1 MRNWKRWVPLL
12 LIVALMAAA
21 YLLGITDFVTYEK
34 IQSRRETLSTFVMDN
49 FVIASLLFIF
59 TYIVSTA
66 LSLPIG
72 IYLSLLGGFLFP
84 QPLSTIYVVVGAT
97 IGAGLLFWAAK
108 TALGDLLR
116 EKAAPFLSKMK
127 KGFNENAA
135 SYMLF
140 LRLIPAFPFWLVNL
154 APAFLGVSFITYVW
168 TTAIGILPGVI
179 VFTQFGAGLNAIFEG
194 DKQFSIDDI
203 LNRDIKI
210 ALGALAIFV
219 LIPVIVKKIRSYAG
233 KPPTPHD

>member
-1 MRNWKRWVPLL
+1 MRNWKRWIPLL
-12 LIVALMAAA
+12 LIAALMIAA
-21 YLLGITDFVTYEK
+21 YVLGIADIVTYEK
-34 IQSRRETLSTFVMDN
+34 IQSRRETLSQFVMDN

-97 IGAGLLFWAAK
+97 IGASLLFWAAK

-116 EKAAPFLSKMK
+116 EKVAPFLSKMK

-194 DKQFSIDDI
+194 DKQFSVDDI